1 MFGFVGPCVRPSFIF
16 VIFASGSC
24 G

>member
-1 MFGFVGPCVRPSFIF
+1 MFGFVGQCVRPSFIF